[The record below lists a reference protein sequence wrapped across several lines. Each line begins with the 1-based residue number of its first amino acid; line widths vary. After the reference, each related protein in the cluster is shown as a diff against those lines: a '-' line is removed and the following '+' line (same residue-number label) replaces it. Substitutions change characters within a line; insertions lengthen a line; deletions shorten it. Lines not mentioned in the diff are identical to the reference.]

1 MHIES
6 INLDFKPYMEG
17 QMLFIKF
24 QVEVEVRRS
33 KPYCIK
39 WNVWPEEYP
48 EKTVKNML
56 ATLRRF
62 YIPENLRQG

>member
-6 INLDFKPYMEG
+6 VNLDFKLYMEG

-39 WNVWPEEYP
+39 
-48 EKTVKNML
+48 
-56 ATLRRF
+56 
-62 YIPENLRQG
+62 